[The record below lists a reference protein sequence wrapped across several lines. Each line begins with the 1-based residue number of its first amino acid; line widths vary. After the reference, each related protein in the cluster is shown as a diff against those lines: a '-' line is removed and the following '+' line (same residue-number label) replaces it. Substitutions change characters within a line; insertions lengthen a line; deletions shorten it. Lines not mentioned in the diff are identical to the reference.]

1 MLSIASSLPTV
12 HLPTAVQPAGR
23 DAVSLETQ
31 AARPVIIPAQGKP
44 AEVASTSTPQK
55 PSQEAFQEA
64 SQDRQPSKQ
73 QAQQDD
79 AQVQQVINQLKAR
92 DSEVKAHEMAH
103 LAAAG
108 GFATSGASFVYQT
121 GPDGKRY
128 AIGGEVGI
136 DTSAVPGDPQ
146 ATLQKAMIIQR
157 AALAPA
163 EPSSQ
168 DLKVAGLA
176 MQMAAQARIE
186 IAQQNRE
193 SAQTGQTTATEN
205 SAEQNGV
212 QTQGALDGIDDGSDR
227 SRSIA
232 VNADSE
238 NALGV
243 LQAARSQFDLRL
255 NLQG

>member
-1 MLSIASSLPTV
+1 MLSVTSPIHSL
-12 HLPTAVQPAGR
+12 HLPMAVQPAGR

-31 AARPVIIPAQGKP
+31 TARPIMIPTQGKT
-44 AEVASTSTPQK
+44 AETASAAQK
-55 PSQEAFQEA
+55 SSQESLQDKQPSQ
-64 SQDRQPSKQ
+64 Q
-73 QAQQDD
+73 QAQQDV
-79 AQVQQVINQLKAR
+79 QVQQVINQLKAR

-121 GPDGKRY
+121 GPDGKSY

-146 ATLQKAMIIQR
+146 ATLQKAMVIQR

-163 EPSSQ
+163 EPSLQ
-168 DLKVAGLA
+168 DMKVAGLA

-193 SAQTGQTTATEN
+193 SAQTGQSTATQN
-205 SAEQNGV
+205 STEQNGV
-212 QTQGALDGIDDGSDR
+212 QRQGAVDGRDR
-227 SRSIA
+227 PQSIV

-255 NLQG
+255 SLQG